1 MASNSKKKSHH
12 CRNHHCCNNKIVK
25 NINQLT
31 VNNIYND
38 HTMYNI
44 NHNVTITPININNV
58 TPIINNVTLINK
70 SDEYVYN
77 DMNFTPINNTINS
90 IQRCDQLDDVIS
102 DVKLDITDADNTLMD
117 SLFNNICT
125 PLNSNFVINNSL
137 NIDPN
142 ISMGLNDDGLPYTT
156 IQNMNLINDNV
167 NKTVLVN
174 KFCSDTKPLESVITE
189 SKDIQCNRPN
199 TDINNGMS
207 FTIEHDINDSNKG
220 IKPTNNTMNLTE
232 YKHRVMINGFA
243 QHANDNVNVN
253 SQMTT
258 VSNNNSMT
266 TVFNDEKT
274 DDIIISD
281 TNSDADMMECV
292 SRSSE
297 DLNYKLYYLYEFK
310 VITWNI

>member
-77 DMNFTPINNTINS
+77 NINVTPINNTTNS
-90 IQRCDQLDDVIS
+90 IQRCEKLDADISNANLDIS
-102 DVKLDITDADNTLMD
+102 DDNNTLMD
-117 SLFNNICT
+117 SLLNNICT
-125 PLNSNFVINNSL
+125 PLNSDFVINNSL
-137 NIDPN
+137 HIDPN

-207 FTIEHDINDSNKG
+207 FTIENDINNSNEHDKNNSNKV
-220 IKPTNNTMNLTE
+220 IKPANNIINLNA
-232 YKHRVMINGFA
+232 Y
-243 QHANDNVNVN
+243 
-253 SQMTT
+253 
-258 VSNNNSMT
+258 
-266 TVFNDEKT
+266 
-274 DDIIISD
+274 
-281 TNSDADMMECV
+281 
-292 SRSSE
+292 
-297 DLNYKLYYLYEFK
+297 
-310 VITWNI
+310 